1 MDRRPTVFEEMQVEE
16 QPSHSTVAVAEG
28 MNGLEVEMHPGAEA
42 ERILS
47 VHVSLFVLLFPR
59 RHHVQDPFHSRRRT
73 LHAPDPDV
81 YPPPLTGVRLDAP
94 EHFLIKTQQRAHP
107 ERSPH
112 HLAD

>member
-1 MDRRPTVFEEMQVEE
+1 MDRRPTVFEKMQVEE

-59 RHHVQDPFHSRRRT
+59 RHHVQDPFHSRRRM

-81 YPPPLTGVRLDAP
+81 DPPPLTGRSE
-94 EHFLIKTQQRAHP
+94 EHTSELQ
-107 ERSPH
+107 SPMY
-112 HLAD
+112 LVC